1 MPHPRI
7 PAAILGILLLLSGC
21 SGPSEQAGARIEPT
35 VILISLDGFRWDYL
49 DRYDA
54 PTLDSLASE
63 GVRAERLIPVFP
75 TKTFPN
81 HYSIVTGLYAE
92 HHGIISNTMYDPD
105 MDARFSMSNQ
115 DAVTDA
121 RWWGGE
127 PLWVTAEKQGRT
139 AATYFWPG
147 SEAPI
152 MGMKATYAVPY
163 EGRIPGNDRVDHV
176 LGWLDLPPTQR
187 PGFITLY
194 FSDTDNA
201 GHEHGPDAPEVAEAV
216 TRVDGY
222 LRRLVNGLRRRAL
235 LNEINLVIVSDHGM
249 AETSPER
256 VIIIDDYFD
265 VKQAHIVDYSPVLMA
280 YPSEDE
286 MTSALEQ
293 LDVHPHVE
301 AFRKE
306 DLPERLHLDHPR
318 TPSLIAIA
326 EEGWEFTT
334 RQRFEENPDRFFG
347 GAHGYDDQAPSMAA
361 TFVAH
366 GPAFEKGQVVESIDV
381 VDIYNIVCEIL
392 GLDPAPNDGDPEAV
406 DLVLLRE
413 TVQ

>member
-1 MPHPRI
+1 M
-7 PAAILGILLLLSGC
+7 
-21 SGPSEQAGARIEPT
+21 EPT

-49 DRYDA
+49 DRYVA
-54 PTLDSLASE
+54 PTLDSLASR

-92 HHGIISNTMYDPD
+92 NHGIISNTMYDPE
-105 MDARFSMSNQ
+105 MKARFSMSNQ

-127 PLWVTAEKQGRT
+127 PLWVTAEKQGLT

-176 LGWLDLPPTQR
+176 LGWLDLPSPLR
-187 PGFITLY
+187 PRFITLY

-222 LRRLVNGLRRRAL
+222 LRRLVNGLRSRGL
-235 LNEINLVIVSDHGM
+235 LNQINLVIVSDHGM

-256 VIIIDDYFD
+256 VIIIDDYFNAND
-265 VKQAHIVDYSPVLMA
+265 AHIVDYSPVLMA
-280 YPSEDE
+280 YP
-286 MTSALEQ
+286 LEGETEEAQ
-293 LDVHPHVE
+293 ERLDAHPHVE
-301 AFRKE
+301 AFLKE

-318 TPSLIAIA
+318 TPSLIAIVD
-326 EEGWEFTT
+326 EGWEFTT
-334 RQRFEENPDRFFG
+334 RQRFDEDPDRFHG
-347 GAHGYDDQAPSMAA
+347 GAHGYDNLAPSMAA
-361 TFVAH
+361 TFIAH
-366 GPAFEKGQVVESIDV
+366 GPAFRDGHVVEALDV

-392 GLDPAPNDGDPEAV
+392 DLDPAPNDGNADAVNDVLRGEAV
-406 DLVLLRE
+406 QR
-413 TVQ
+413 